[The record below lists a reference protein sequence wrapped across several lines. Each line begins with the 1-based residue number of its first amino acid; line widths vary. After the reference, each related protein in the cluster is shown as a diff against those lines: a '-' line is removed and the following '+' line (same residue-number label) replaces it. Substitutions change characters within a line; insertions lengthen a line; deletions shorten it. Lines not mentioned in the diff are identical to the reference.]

1 MFSLIVT
8 VIALAM
14 VLGFIAF
21 TLHHGGATLSEG
33 RSHAAGIGL
42 VTFAEQTATALYLRE
57 AQGQG
62 IAPGETFPVSVL
74 GNRYMH
80 SAPEGW
86 HVVCGESV
94 CRVVRQIPADQADV
108 CLAVNAGA
116 GLGRTLD
123 LAVYDLVHARY
134 HCLEQLDEQGDTVG
148 YQFNYLY
155 RR

>member
-8 VIALAM
+8 IIGLAL
-14 VLGFIAF
+14 VLGFIVF
-21 TLHHGGATLSEG
+21 TLYHGGATLSAG
-33 RSHAAGIGL
+33 RTNATGIGL

-62 IAPGETFPVSVL
+62 MAAGETFPVSAL

-108 CLAVNAGA
+108 CLAVNADA